1 MECKGVKTTEG
12 YIPCIGIH
20 PISYL
25 PGFFELWVNKDE
37 RRIINGIFII
47 EVYESMN
54 GAPDRD
60 RCIATVINLG

>member
-12 YIPCIGIH
+12 YIPCLGIH

-25 PGFFELWVNKDE
+25 PGFFELWLNKGE

-47 EVYESMN
+47 EVIETEYDFICHSL
-54 GAPDRD
+54 
-60 RCIATVINLG
+60 V